1 MNGRSMMPPA
11 TANRVMLGQ
20 NRKSPR
26 GFTLVELL
34 VVIAIIG
41 ILIALLLPA
50 VQAAREAARRLRCTN
65 NLKQLSLGILGFQ
78 ESKGGFPTAA
88 MSWNDSDYRRHDPT
102 APGAWYDDHG
112 WYSQIGAYIEQA
124 AWNKSIDFS
133 KSFSNAVNDAPRRYR
148 IPLFACPS
156 DRGLQRN
163 EWDSNVWA
171 RVRGNYVV
179 NFGNTNYGQ
188 TDRGSVKFGGA
199 PFTYRRMTRPSKIK
213 DGLSHTLLMAEIL
226 VLPEL
231 PSQAGGQ
238 WGGPPSDLSTS
249 LGGQTFNGWMPP
261 NTQVGDEVARMIL
274 AAGFY
279 QAARIPV
286 PIPVSDSK
294 LQSFA
299 SRSRHPGGVVA
310 SRCDGSVHFVKE
322 SIDPVIWMTL
332 STANGKETFSTGDF

>member
-1 MNGRSMMPPA
+1 MTEKRA
-11 TANRVMLGQ
+11 TRVDSH
-20 NRKSPR
+20 KSPR

-41 ILIALLLPA
+41 TLVALLLPA
-50 VQAAREAARRLRCTN
+50 VQAAREAARRAQCTN
-65 NLKQLSLGILGFQ
+65 NLKQLSLGMIGFQ
-78 ESKGGFPTAA
+78 EAKGGFPTAA
-88 MSWNDSDYRRHDPT
+88 MSWDDTDYLKHDP
-102 APGAWYDDHG
+102 AGPGAWYDDHG
-112 WYSQIGAYIEQA
+112 WYSQIGSYIEQT
-124 AWNKSIDFS
+124 AWNQSINFS
-133 KSFSNAVNDAPRRYR
+133 KSFSNAVNDAPRRR
-148 IPLFACPS
+148 MISLFACPS

-163 EWDSNVWA
+163 EWNSNVWA

-188 TDRGSVKFGGA
+188 TDRGTVKFRGA
-199 PFTYRRMTRPSKIK
+199 PFTYRQVTYPRSIR
-213 DGLSHTLLMAEIL
+213 DGLSFTLMMAEVL

-261 NTQVGDEVARMIL
+261 NTRVGDEVARVIQD
-274 AAGFY
+274 ASFY
-279 QAARIPV
+279 QGVSIPV

-310 SRCDGSVHFVKE
+310 SRCDGSVHFVGDT
-322 SIDPVIWMTL
+322 IDPLVWMAL
-332 STANGKETFSTGDF
+332 STADGKEVLPKGNL

>member
-1 MNGRSMMPPA
+1 MTKKPTSPENGRRPPRA
-11 TANRVMLGQ
+11 
-20 NRKSPR
+20 
-26 GFTLVELL
+26 FTLVELL

-41 ILIALLLPA
+41 ILVALLLPA
-50 VQAAREAARRLRCTN
+50 VQAAREAARQAQCTN
-65 NLKQLSLGILGFQ
+65 HLKQLSLGMIGFQ
-78 ESKGGFPTAA
+78 EAKGGFPSAA
-88 MSWNDSDYRRHDPT
+88 VSWDDADYLKHDP
-102 APGAWYDDHG
+102 AGPGAWYDDHG
-112 WYSQIGAYIEQA
+112 WYSQLGPYIEQT
-124 AWNKSIDFS
+124 AWNRSIDFT
-133 KSFSNAVNDAPRRYR
+133 KSFSNAANDKPRRQM

-188 TDRGSVKFGGA
+188 TDRGTVKFRGA
-199 PFTYRRMTRPSKIK
+199 PFTYRQMTYPRSIR
-213 DGLSHTLLMAEIL
+213 DGLSFTLMMAEIL

-261 NTQVGDEVARMIL
+261 NTRVGDEVARVIL
-274 AAGFY
+274 DASFY
-279 QAARIPV
+279 LGVLIPV
-286 PIPVSDSK
+286 PIPVGDSK

-310 SRCDGSVHFVKE
+310 SRCDGSVHFVGDG
-322 SIDPVIWMTL
+322 IDAIVWRAL
-332 STANGKETFSTGDF
+332 STADGKEVLSKGDL